1 MSILWDCYPKRLRT
15 IALRNLKAYPSTLKL
30 SLSNSDNTFSLE
42 KSHIFTSNPTW
53 RQLDIPGSI
62 FPLSLKVSNESE
74 EVLYEC
80 ELKSEEMFFICEQL
94 EDLDPFN
101 FPALLLEF
109 NHEAFYTTSVHAED
123 LTKLAANCDKLLKYQ
138 ATSDAKAR
146 EILYT
151 EAKEKYLELFKYRKR
166 LSDISEDIIK
176 IKDELVNLFPSQKF
190 HYINYKKS
198 KELKKECKKYE
209 DLIEKQENMIKDY
222 KKLISDK
229 TGQKKVYD
237 ELLKAHRK
245 KKAER
250 MEKCIKE
257 KELVITKERLLKAR
271 RIKMLRELLEAL
283 RHKELFRY
291 QDYGKRASY
300 SADNEEEIN
309 FSFGYMS
316 HAMDILNDIFKTPSI
331 YQVKFLG
338 SRSSIIYQGRELLLY
353 MAQGSKDI
361 PGAEHVK
368 NDCEK
373 HLFKSETE

>member
-15 IALRNLKAYPSTLKL
+15 IALRNLKSYPSTLHL
-30 SLSNSDNTFSLE
+30 SLNTPDNSYTLQ

-62 FPLSLKVSNESE
+62 FPLLLKVTNESNEI
-74 EVLYEC
+74 LYEC
-80 ELKSEEMFFICEQL
+80 ELNSSEMYFICEQL

-109 NHEAFYTTSVHAED
+109 NHEAFYTTLFHAED

-138 ATSDAKAR
+138 STSDAKAR
-146 EILYT
+146 EILYS
-151 EAKEKYLELFKYRKR
+151 EAKEKYSELFNYRQK
-166 LSDISEDIIK
+166 LSDISEDILK
-176 IKDELVNLFPSQKF
+176 IKAELVNLFPSKKF
-190 HYINYKKS
+190 HYLNYKKS
-198 KELKKECKKYE
+198 KELKKSCKE
-209 DLIEKQENMIKDY
+209 HEEVIAKQENMIRDY

-245 KKAER
+245 KKTER

-257 KELVITKERLLKAR
+257 KELVISKERLLKAR

-291 QDYGKRASY
+291 QDFGKRIPYTSE
-300 SADNEEEIN
+300 NEEEIN
-309 FSFGYMS
+309 FSFGYMA

-338 SRSSIIYQGRELLLY
+338 SRSSIVYQGKELLLY
-353 MAQGSKDI
+353 LTQGSKEI

-373 HLFKSETE
+373 HLSKNETE